1 MGENSVNGWSSQ
13 YVWEPHTIESRVA
26 DDEGLDSLAT
36 ILLEPSEEMITKIDR
51 VKEIMMTLPPREAD
65 FVDLY
70 YFKHIKQTKIATIFG
85 VSQPTVCYRLQRAT
99 ERIKFILKLP
109 YFTREQIE
117 RDMRGVLS
125 NPLDVQIMILMY
137 QTTCQSS
144 VARALCVSQG
154 LVRHRFIRSIKK
166 LEPLPTMQDYV
177 DTFRKISQN
186 LNILREIQRN
196 PAEMQISHVIP

>member
-1 MGENSVNGWSSQ
+1 MGESSVNGWSGQ

-26 DDEGLDSLAT
+26 SDEGLDSLET
-36 ILLEPSEEMITKIDR
+36 ILLEPSGDMLGKIER
-51 VKEIMMTLPPREAD
+51 VKEIMLTLPPREAD

-70 YFKHIKQTKIATIFG
+70 YFKHIKQTKIAAIFG

-99 ERIKFILKLP
+99 ERIKFILDLP
-109 YFTREQIE
+109 YFKSEQIE

-125 NPLDVQIMILMY
+125 NPLDVQIMVLMY

-144 VARALCVSQG
+144 VARALGVSQG
-154 LVRHRFIRSIKK
+154 LVRHRFIRSIRK
-166 LEPLPTMQDYV
+166 LEPLPVMAEYV

-196 PAEMQISHVIP
+196 PADTQISHCVS

>member
-1 MGENSVNGWSSQ
+1 MAENSVNGWSGQ
-13 YVWEPHTIESRVA
+13 YVWEPHAIESRVSE
-26 DDEGLDSLAT
+26 DQGLDSLAT
-36 ILLEPSEEMITKIDR
+36 ILLEPSEDMLSKIDR
-51 VKEIMMTLPPREAD
+51 VKEIMLTLPPREAD

-70 YFKHIKQTKIATIFG
+70 YFKHIKQTKIAAIFN

-109 YFTREQIE
+109 YFRVEQIE
-117 RDMRGVLS
+117 RDMQSVLP
-125 NPLDVQIMILMY
+125 NPLDVQIMVLMY

-144 VARALCVSQG
+144 VARALGVTQG

-166 LEPLPTMQDYV
+166 LEPMGQMVEYV
-177 DTFRKISQN
+177 ETFRKISQN

-196 PAEMQISHVIP
+196 PAETQISHYIC

>member
-1 MGENSVNGWSSQ
+1 MAENSVNGWSGQ
-13 YVWEPHTIESRVA
+13 YVWEPHAIESRVSE
-26 DDEGLDSLAT
+26 DQGLDSLAT
-36 ILLEPSEEMITKIDR
+36 ILLEPSEDMLSKIDR
-51 VKEIMMTLPPREAD
+51 VKEIMLTLPPREAD

-70 YFKHIKQTKIATIFG
+70 YFKHIKQTKIAAIFN

-109 YFTREQIE
+109 YFRAEQIE
-117 RDMRGVLS
+117 RDMQSVLP
-125 NPLDVQIMILMY
+125 NPLDVQIMVLMY

-144 VARALCVSQG
+144 VARALGVSQG

-166 LEPLPTMQDYV
+166 LEPMVPMVEYV
-177 DTFRKISQN
+177 ETFRKISQN

-196 PAEMQISHVIP
+196 PAETQISHYIC

>member
-1 MGENSVNGWSSQ
+1 MGESSVNGWSGQ

-26 DDEGLDSLAT
+26 SDEGLDSLAT
-36 ILLEPSEEMITKIDR
+36 VLLEKSEEMLEKIDR
-51 VKEIMMTLPPREAD
+51 VKEILLTLPPREAD

-70 YFKHIKQTKIATIFG
+70 FFKHIKQTKIAAIFN

-109 YFTREQIE
+109 YFKAEQIE
-117 RDMRGVLS
+117 SDMKAVLTNS
-125 NPLDVQIMILMY
+125 LDVQIMVLMY

-144 VARALCVSQG
+144 VARALGVSQG
-154 LVRHRFIRSIKK
+154 LVRHRFIRSIRK
-166 LEPLPTMQDYV
+166 LEPMESMAEYV

-196 PAEMQISHVIP
+196 PTETQTTHCVS

>member
-1 MGENSVNGWSSQ
+1 MAENSVNGWSGQ
-13 YVWEPHTIESRVA
+13 YVWEPHAIESRVA
-26 DDEGLDSLAT
+26 ADEGLDSLAT
-36 ILLEPSEEMITKIDR
+36 ILTEPSDDMVAKIDR
-51 VKEIMMTLPPREAD
+51 VKEIMANLPAREAD

-70 YFKHIKQTKIATIFG
+70 YFKHIKQTKIAAIFG

-109 YFTREQIE
+109 YFTADRIE

-125 NPLDVQIMILMY
+125 NPLDVQIMMLMY

-166 LEPLPTMQDYV
+166 LEPLPSMFEYV
-177 DTFRKISQN
+177 DTFRQISQN

-196 PAEMQISHVIP
+196 PAEMQISHLIS

>member
-1 MGENSVNGWSSQ
+1 MGESSVNGWSGQ

-26 DDEGLDSLAT
+26 SDEGLDSLAT
-36 ILLEPSEEMITKIDR
+36 VLLEKSEEMLEKIDR
-51 VKEIMMTLPPREAD
+51 VKEILLTLPPREAD

-70 YFKHIKQTKIATIFG
+70 FFKHIKQTKIAAIFN

-109 YFTREQIE
+109 YFKADQIE
-117 RDMRGVLS
+117 KDMKAVLTNS
-125 NPLDVQIMILMY
+125 LDVQIMVLMY

-144 VARALCVSQG
+144 VARALGVSQG
-154 LVRHRFIRSIKK
+154 LVRHRFIRSIRK
-166 LEPLPTMQDYV
+166 LEPMESMAEYV

-196 PAEMQISHVIP
+196 PTETQITHCVS